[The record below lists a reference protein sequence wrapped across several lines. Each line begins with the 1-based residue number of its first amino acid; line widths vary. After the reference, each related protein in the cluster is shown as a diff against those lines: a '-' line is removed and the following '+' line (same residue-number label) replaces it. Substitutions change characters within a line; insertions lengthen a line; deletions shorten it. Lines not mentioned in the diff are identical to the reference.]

1 MAVTDTS
8 DKGKAGKAKDN
19 KNMATILAVLGVI
32 FVSLGVSIAVNH
44 NPLSGPGLGTL
55 SFVAGIILLVIGGYL
70 FVKKPA

>member
-1 MAVTDTS
+1 MAVTDTT
-8 DKGKAGKAKDN
+8 DKGKAGKTKDN

-32 FVSLGVSIAVNH
+32 FVILGVSITAIN
-44 NPLSGPGLGTL
+44 NPQRGLGLGAL